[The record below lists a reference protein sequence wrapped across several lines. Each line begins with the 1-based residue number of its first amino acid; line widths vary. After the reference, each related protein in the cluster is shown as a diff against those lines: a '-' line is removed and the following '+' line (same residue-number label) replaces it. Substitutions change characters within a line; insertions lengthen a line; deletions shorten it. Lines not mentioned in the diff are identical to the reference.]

1 MPPPLAPSHYQ
12 RPPPADSIS
21 PGLLVTLLRGLIFL
35 AILGGCGWAYYY
47 FYWQYRLPQE
57 RVLTDQQG
65 HAMQVRLDGRADDA
79 VRFTLL
85 SDGTTHYY
93 PIAQLATGDQE
104 FARQLPVNFTMGVP
118 LDYVLTDKQGKAQPV
133 RIEARNDDWVKYS
146 TPDDTLAHYS
156 SIPTLSPVDQAL
168 VLSLPPTLSFDYP
181 LDCTL
186 TDAQGHSTGV
196 RILGHSADTVNYMVL
211 PDGKPQARAIA
222 ELSAPDQLFVR
233 ALPSYFMAMDYP
245 VDRTLTDTQGNHMEA
260 HILARNTA
268 IVKFTLKNTGA
279 TQYFP
284 MSSLS
289 DADQRFL
296 NLLPVNLNLHFPMEY
311 TLTDQAGQS
320 IAARIDAASAQLL
333 KLTTLTDGATRYYP
347 IALLCDSDQKLIA
360 LMPQIRMNLDYPVE
374 CSLADQSGRELEVSI
389 LGRSGTD
396 VKFTLMT
403 DGSTHSYPLAK
414 LGQADQ
420 LFVKMLPMNLGSL
433 EAAGGPIVSEVDSAV
448 TQNLLD
454 RIANLKSDDTN
465 LSVEIAD
472 PSTSPNDRQL
482 TLEKLKTNKDEIKSL
497 QQELNA
503 AQDNGGTPP

>member
-12 RPPPADSIS
+12 RPPPESSFS
-21 PGLLVTLLRGLIFL
+21 PGMLVTLLRGLIFL
-35 AILGGCGWAYYY
+35 AVLGGCGWAYYY
-47 FYWQYRLPQE
+47 FSWQYRLPQE
-57 RVLTDQQG
+57 RVLTDQTG
-65 HAMQVRLDGRADDA
+65 HEMQVRLDSRADDA

-93 PIAQLATGDQE
+93 PISQLETGDQE

-133 RIEARNDDWVKYS
+133 RIEARSDDWVKYS
-146 TPDDTLAHYS
+146 TPDDPVPHYS

-168 VLSLPPTLSFDYP
+168 VLTLPPTLTFEYP
-181 LDCTL
+181 LDYTL
-186 TDAQGHSTGV
+186 TDAQGHATGV
-196 RILGHSADTVNYMVL
+196 RILGHSADTVNYVVL

-222 ELSAPDQLFVR
+222 ELSSPDQLFVR
-233 ALPSYFMAMDYP
+233 ALPSYFMAMEYP
-245 VDRTLTDTQGNHMEA
+245 VDRTLTDTQGNRMEA
-260 HILARNTA
+260 HILARNAA
-268 IVKFTLKNTGA
+268 IVKFTLKDNGS

-289 DADQRFL
+289 DSDQRFL
-296 NLLPVNLNLHFPMEY
+296 SLLPANLDLHFPMEY
-311 TLTDQAGQS
+311 TLTDQAGKS

-333 KLTTLTDGATRYYP
+333 KLTTLTDGATRYFP

-360 LMPQIRMNLDYPVE
+360 LMPQIRMNLDYPVL
-374 CSLADQSGRELEVSI
+374 CSLADQNGRVLAVSI

-396 VKFTLMT
+396 VKFTMMV

-420 LFVKMLPMNLGSL
+420 LFVKTLPMNLGSL
-433 EAAGGPIVSEVDSAV
+433 EAAGGPQLTEVDSAV

-454 RIANLKSDDTN
+454 RISTLKNDDTN

-482 TLEKLKTNKDEIKSL
+482 SEEKLKTNKDEIRSL
-497 QQELNA
+497 QQELSA
-503 AQDNGGTPP
+503 AQQNGGAPP